1 MANNVQQLLTQT
13 AAGELATAE
22 NTPLTQIN
30 AQYGL
35 GLNVF
40 TVTDAAGTGTTTA
53 ANGKFV
59 AQSGTSATSLASIST
74 LRELTLRIGQGA
86 IGRIKGSFTQGVAGS
101 LQTLGLFNAENALTF
116 GFLGVDFGILYA
128 HDGNVEHQELTV
140 TTPAAGSENATI
152 TVDGTPFT
160 VPLTVGTVQ
169 HNAIEIADSLEAQ
182 VVNYRFTA
190 NDDQVVA
197 LAVIPGPQGSFAF
210 SSATAVAAWVQI
222 EPGVDLT
229 IELIKQADWNIDA
242 LTDFTLDPTK
252 LNGYQIKYT
261 VIGAVFGVVTPDG
274 EIRTVHLISGVNT
287 LTLPY
292 VTSTSFRVGS
302 VSRNLGNTTNLTVE
316 FEAAAG
322 FVEGKKRF
330 DSGINAEDATG
341 LAIGTAAE
349 TVFVIRNRIS
359 FGGRINRAELL
370 PRFISASTDTNKT
383 AFYELI
389 INPTF
394 SSDLIFDYVD
404 KTNSIA
410 EVSEDNVTFT
420 GGKLIG
426 GLTATTGGPGKE
438 SFNDEENTDV
448 FVSPGDIMAVVAR
461 VSSGAAAEMNISFS
475 WQEDV

>member
-1 MANNVQQLLTQT
+1 MSENVSQELTQT
-13 AAGELATAE
+13 AAGELAIAE

-128 HDGNVEHQELTV
+128 HDGNVEHQELTI

-190 NDDQVVA
+190 NDTQVTA

-210 SSATAVAAWVQI
+210 SSGTAVAAWVQI
-222 EPGVDLT
+222 EAGVDLT
-229 IELIKQADWNIDA
+229 IELIKQADWNIDK
-242 LTDFTLDPTK
+242 LEDFTLDPTK

-261 VIGAVFGVVTPDG
+261 VISAIFGVVTPDG
-274 EIRTVHLISGVNT
+274 EITTVHSISGVNT
-287 LTLPY
+287 LTVPY

-330 DSGINAEDATG
+330 DSGVIAEDATA
-341 LAIGTAAE
+341 LAIGTTGT
-349 TVFVIRNRIS
+349 TVFILRNRIS

-370 PRFISASTDTNKT
+370 PRFVSAATDTNKVG
-383 AFYELI
+383 FFELLL
-389 INPTF
+389 NPTF
-394 SSDLIFDYVD
+394 SGDVIFDYVD

-410 EVSEDNVTFT
+410 EVSEDNVGVS
-420 GGKLIG
+420 GGTLIG
-426 GLTATTGGPGKE
+426 SLTATVGGPATE
-438 SFNDEENTDV
+438 RFNDQENTDT
-448 FVSPGDIMAVVAR
+448 FLAPGNVLAIISR
-461 VSSGAAAEMNISFS
+461 VSSGAPAEMNTSLS
-475 WQEDV
+475 WQEDI